1 MTPTHRQVL
10 RSIVW
15 LGLAGI
21 CGIVLTLAGSYLYL
35 NPQIP
40 AAESYLDFRPEAP
53 MRVFTADGAL
63 MAEYGERRFVPVRF
77 EAVPEDFVNALLDTE
92 DKRFY
97 DHAGIDYISLANDIL
112 QVLLNPSVRT
122 GASTITM
129 QLAKNVSFS
138 LEQTFVRKF
147 KEMLLAIKIEQ
158 ELTKR
163 QILELYINVMFYGKR
178 AYGAQAAALT
188 YYGRPLSELRL
199 AQLAMLAGIIKRPD
213 AGNPVNGPEWAL
225 RRRNLVLARMLAQGS
240 IERAAYEEARAA
252 PITARVHRREP
263 EVSAP
268 YAAEWA
274 RNELVARY
282 GTKVYKSGY
291 EVYSTI
297 EAGPQKSATR
307 ALRDGLSAYDRR
319 HGYRGPEARIGDV
332 GDLPPLTAHAP
343 DPAYSVAG
351 VLPEGPRAEQVGLAH
366 LLADVPTVADLLPA
380 VVIRVDE
387 RAFHAVT
394 AAGARAM
401 VGWNGMKWARPYIH
415 VDWPGERPR
424 SAAEIVAPGDIIRL
438 QKQADG
444 DWRLAQVPEIRGA
457 LVALRPSNGAVAA
470 LVGGYDFWSNQF
482 DHALRAAR
490 QPGSGFK
497 PFVYSAALAH
507 GFTPASIFLDAPLV
521 FPGALRRYTPRNT
534 TDEYNGPTR
543 LREALYRSINL
554 VSVRVLLRVGVDRV
568 LAHARR
574 FGFGTAGFPNDVQL
588 ALGGGT
594 MAVTP
599 LEMARAYTVIANG
612 GYLVEPHIVQRVTT
626 RDGSLV
632 FDPAHP
638 EVAPGPPPLRSG
650 RSGNHGCGKARTG
663 DASCR
668 ATASSAKT
676 LVEDTSDDS
685 ASTRRVVGGGRP
697 QVVPAPR
704 VVDERNIFILHSM
717 LRDVIECGTGRRAL
731 ALGRTDIAGKTGTTN
746 EGVDTWFNGYNGDVA
761 ASVWLGFSDHR
772 PAGAHEYG
780 STTPLSVWMDF
791 MEEVVAGTPARG
803 RTLPHGVVRVR
814 VDPESGRPVAPG
826 HHPAIFEYFLEEAT
840 PRTGGKDLD
849 ASSDAVTIE
858 RIFSD
863 DPSAKSPTRRIPGGC
878 GETRLPGT

>member
-1 MTPTHRQVL
+1 M
-10 RSIVW
+10 IW

-21 CGIVLTLAGSYLYL
+21 CGVVLTLAGSYLFL

-40 AAESYLDFRPEAP
+40 AAESYLDFRLEAP

-77 EAVPEDFVNALLDTE
+77 EAVPKDFVNALLDTE

-138 LEQTFVRKF
+138 LEQTFMRKF
-147 KEMLLAIKIEQ
+147 KEMLLAIKIER

-163 QILELYINVMFYGKR
+163 QILELYINAMFYGKR

-199 AQLAMLAGIIKRPD
+199 AQLAMLAGIIKRPA

-263 EVSAP
+263 ELSAP
-268 YAAEWA
+268 YAAEWV
-274 RNELVARY
+274 RSELVARY
-282 GTKVYKSGY
+282 GTEVYKSGY

-297 EAGPQKSATR
+297 EAGPQQSATR
-307 ALRDGLSAYDRR
+307 ALRGGLSAYDRR
-319 HGYRGPEARIGDV
+319 HGYRGPEARIGNV
-332 GDLPPLTAHAP
+332 EDLPALTPHAP
-343 DPAYSVAG
+343 DPARSVAG
-351 VLPEGPRAEQVGLAH
+351 ALPEGPHAQQVDWAR

-394 AAGARAM
+394 AAGVRAT
-401 VGWNGMKWARPYIH
+401 VGWNGMNWARPH
-415 VDWPGERPR
+415 VDVDRLGERPR
-424 SAAEIVAPGDIIRL
+424 SAADIVARGDTVRL
-438 QKQADG
+438 QKQEDG

-457 LVALRPSNGAVAA
+457 LVALRPGNGAVAA

-482 DHALRAAR
+482 DHARRAAR

-521 FPGALRRYTPRNT
+521 FPGALMRYTPRNT
-534 TDEYNGPTR
+534 PDEYNGPTR

-554 VSVRVLLRVGVDRV
+554 VSVRALLRVGVERV
-568 LAHARR
+568 LAHTRR
-574 FGFGTAGFPNDVQL
+574 FGFATAGFPNDVQL
-588 ALGGGT
+588 AIGGGT

-599 LEMARAYTVIANG
+599 LDMARAYAVIANG

-638 EVAPGPPPLRSG
+638 EVTPVPPPLRSR
-650 RSGNHGCGKARTG
+650 RSSNQGCGNVPPG
-663 DASCR
+663 DAGCP
-668 ATASSAKT
+668 ATGSREK
-676 LVEDTSDDS
+676 VVIEDTSGGS
-685 ASTRRVVGGGRP
+685 ASTRHVEEGRP
-697 QVVPAPR
+697 QAVPARR

-717 LRDVIECGTGRRAL
+717 LRDVIECGTARRAL

-761 ASVWLGFSDHR
+761 ASVWLGFSDYR

-791 MEEVVAGTPARG
+791 MEEVLEGTPARG

-814 VDPESGRPVAPG
+814 IDPESGQPVAPG

-840 PRTGGKDLD
+840 PRTKANDPD

-863 DPSAKSPTRRIPGGC
+863 DLAAKSPTRRIQVGC
-878 GETRLPGT
+878 GETRLSGT